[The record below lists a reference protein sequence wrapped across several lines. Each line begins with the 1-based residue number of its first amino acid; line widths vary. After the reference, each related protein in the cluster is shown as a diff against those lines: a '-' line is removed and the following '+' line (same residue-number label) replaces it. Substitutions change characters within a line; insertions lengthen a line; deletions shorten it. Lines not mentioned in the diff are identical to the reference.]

1 MLKNVRICL
10 LFMVIGVLGISCHKT
25 TFPSDI
31 NSILIGIYHQPT
43 VWHLSSYSVNGSS
56 QPLTTLQ
63 KSFSKT
69 YSSNGSF
76 KNSDGYG
83 GTWTATQ
90 SSLQLQESYTNFGA
104 GGTSSQSYTVTIADG
119 NNITLQYTSN
129 GNQIS
134 TTYIAG
140 Y

>member
-1 MLKNVRICL
+1 MLRIFRMFFICII
-10 LFMVIGVLGISCHKT
+10 IGSLGTSCHKT

-31 NSILIGIYHQPT
+31 NSILIGIYYQPT
-43 VWHLSSYSVNGSS
+43 VWHLSTYSVNGSS

-63 KSFSKT
+63 KNFSKT

-76 KNSDGYG
+76 KDSDGYG
-83 GTWTATQ
+83 GTWTA
-90 SSLQLQESYTNFGA
+90 SSNNQLQESYANFGA
-104 GGTSSQSYTVTIADG
+104 GGTSSQSYTVTIVDG

-129 GNQIS
+129 GNQIT